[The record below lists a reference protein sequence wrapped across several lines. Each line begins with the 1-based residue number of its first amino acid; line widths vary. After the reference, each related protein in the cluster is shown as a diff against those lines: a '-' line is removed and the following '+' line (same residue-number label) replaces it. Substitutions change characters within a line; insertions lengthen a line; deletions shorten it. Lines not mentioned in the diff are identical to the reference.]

1 MTTEAQKKATAKY
14 KKDHNV
20 QIYLAINKD
29 TEADILERLNSVP
42 YKMTYIKDLIR
53 KDIQE
58 NPDLYGTIAT
68 THTITHTITQATT
81 L

>member
-1 MTTEAQKKATAKY
+1 MAKTSEAQIRASRKYNKA
-14 KKDHNV
+14 
-20 QIYLAINKD
+20 NKVPIPFEVNKT

-58 NPDLYGTIAT
+58 RPNLYDD
-68 THTITHTITQATT
+68 ITK
-81 L
+81 